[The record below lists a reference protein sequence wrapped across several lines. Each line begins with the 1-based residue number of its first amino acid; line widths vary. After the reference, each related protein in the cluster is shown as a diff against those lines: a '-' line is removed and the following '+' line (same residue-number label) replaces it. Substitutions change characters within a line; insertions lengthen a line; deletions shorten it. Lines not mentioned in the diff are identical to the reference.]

1 VVDAGRVLFAD
12 EATVVDRVQ
21 ELGEA
26 LLARTRTPVNH
37 GRWPVV

>member
-1 VVDAGRVLFAD
+1 
-12 EATVVDRVQ
+12 VQ

-26 LLARTRTPVNH
+26 LLARTGTRVRR